1 MVDFF
6 FFQSAVRPVLLD
18 KIVALRNVLAWIS
31 QVLIIGLT
39 FTPTFWRFKKPICPK
54 IPVYLI
60 IRTFSEALPLK
71 NHLQLNFQSFNFESS
86 LQEGLDA
93 MGFDNPTPI
102 QEKAIP
108 VILDGKDLIA
118 CAQTGTGKT
127 AAFVLPILNKISKSG
142 SSTLNTLILA
152 PTRELA
158 IQIDQ
163 QIQGFSYFLGVSS
176 VPIYGGGDGIVWEQQ
191 KKALETGAEIV
202 VATPGRLIALLAGG
216 KIDLST
222 LEHLVLDEADR
233 MMDMGFSDDILKIVN
248 FLPQKRQTILFS
260 ATMPPKIRQFSMKI
274 LNKPEE
280 ISIAI
285 GKTASGVTQSM
296 YSVYD
301 TQKEELVRHILS
313 QKNYEA
319 VIVFCSTKDKVKALH
334 KALRKSFDIE
344 AFHSDLEQVEREK
357 IMSAFKNRK
366 VKILV
371 GTDIISRGIDVV
383 GIELVINY
391 DTPGDPEDYVH
402 RVGRTARADAKG
414 EAITFVNPKDQ
425 PKFVRIEQ
433 LIGMSVTQNPL
444 PAQMEK
450 GPSFVGEKV
459 KETAPTSGS
468 STSPLKKKKKKKKSP
483 SSSSS
488 LPPRPY
494 AERTAEPLPTVAVSE
509 QEVSVNKYGQR
520 KNVIEP

>member
-1 MVDFF
+1 
-6 FFQSAVRPVLLD
+6 
-18 KIVALRNVLAWIS
+18 
-31 QVLIIGLT
+31 
-39 FTPTFWRFKKPICPK
+39 
-54 IPVYLI
+54 
-60 IRTFSEALPLK
+60 
-71 NHLQLNFQSFNFESS
+71 
-86 LQEGLDA
+86 
-93 MGFDNPTPI
+93 MGFDTPTPI
-102 QEKAIP
+102 QEMAIP
-108 VILDGKDLIA
+108 VILTGKDLIA

-127 AAFVLPILNKISKSG
+127 AAFVLPILNKITKSG
-142 SSTLNTLILA
+142 TSTLNTLILA

-176 VPIYGGGDGIVWEQQ
+176 VPIYGGGDGIVWDQQ
-191 KKALETGAEIV
+191 KRALETGAEIV

-248 FLPQKRQTILFS
+248 YLPQNRQTILFS

-319 VIVFCSTKDKVKALH
+319 VIIFCSTKDKVKALH

-450 GPSFVGEKV
+450 GPSFVGEKA
-459 KETAPTSGS
+459 KPTTTAQVAS
-468 STSPLKKKKKKKKSP
+468 SPLKKKKKKKKKPTQGATPERSNTSDLQKGDP
-483 SSSSS
+483 SQVK
-488 LPPRPY
+488 
-494 AERTAEPLPTVAVSE
+494 EPQSE
-509 QEVSVNKYGQR
+509 AGPSKYGQR

>member
-1 MVDFF
+1 
-6 FFQSAVRPVLLD
+6 
-18 KIVALRNVLAWIS
+18 
-31 QVLIIGLT
+31 
-39 FTPTFWRFKKPICPK
+39 
-54 IPVYLI
+54 
-60 IRTFSEALPLK
+60 
-71 NHLQLNFQSFNFESS
+71 LNFQSFNFESS

-93 MGFDNPTPI
+93 MGFDQPTPI
-102 QEKAIP
+102 QQMAIP
-108 VILDGKDLIA
+108 VILEGKDLIA

-176 VPIYGGGDGIVWEQQ
+176 VPIYGGGDGVIWEQQ

-216 KIDLST
+216 KMDLST

-248 FLPQKRQTILFS
+248 YLPQKRQTILFS

-285 GKTASGVTQSM
+285 GKTAEGVTQSM

-313 QKNYEA
+313 QKAYEA
-319 VIVFCSTKDKVKALH
+319 VIIFCSTKDKVKALY
-334 KALRKSFDIE
+334 KVLKKGFDVE
-344 AFHSDLEQVEREK
+344 AFHSDLEQMEREK
-357 IMSAFKNRK
+357 IMSAFKNK
-366 VKILV
+366 AVKILI

-391 DTPGDPEDYVH
+391 DTPSDPEDYVH
-402 RVGRTARADAKG
+402 RVGRTARADKEG

-425 PKFVRIEQ
+425 HKFVRIEK

-444 PAQMEK
+444 PESMDK
-450 GPSFVGEKV
+450 GPDYAGDKPK
-459 KETAPTSGS
+459 KEFS
-468 STSPLKKKKKKKKSP
+468 SLIPDRSKKKKKKKKP
-483 SSSSS
+483 IGQ
-488 LPPRPY
+488 
-494 AERTAEPLPTVAVSE
+494 VSE
-509 QEVSVNKYGQR
+509 KPVGIQTPKQETKASKIEQPVEPVTPKSDAKPSKYGQR

>member
-1 MVDFF
+1 
-6 FFQSAVRPVLLD
+6 
-18 KIVALRNVLAWIS
+18 
-31 QVLIIGLT
+31 
-39 FTPTFWRFKKPICPK
+39 
-54 IPVYLI
+54 
-60 IRTFSEALPLK
+60 
-71 NHLQLNFQSFNFESS
+71 
-86 LQEGLDA
+86 
-93 MGFDNPTPI
+93 MGFDTPTPI
-102 QEKAIP
+102 QEMAIP
-108 VILDGKDLIA
+108 VILTGKDLIA

-127 AAFVLPILNKISKSG
+127 AAFVLPILNKITKSG
-142 SSTLNTLILA
+142 TSTLNTLILA

-176 VPIYGGGDGIVWEQQ
+176 VPIYGGGDGIVWDQQ
-191 KKALETGAEIV
+191 KRALETGAEIV

-248 FLPQKRQTILFS
+248 YLPQNRQTILFS

-319 VIVFCSTKDKVKALH
+319 VIIFCSTKDKVKALH

-450 GPSFVGEKV
+450 GPSFVGEKA
-459 KETAPTSGS
+459 KPTTTAQVAS
-468 STSPLKKKKKKKKSP
+468 SPVKKKKKKKKKPTQGTSP
-483 SSSSS
+483 ERSKTAD
-488 LPPRPY
+488 LPKG
-494 AERTAEPLPTVAVSE
+494 EPSE
-509 QEVSVNKYGQR
+509 VKEPQSDAGPSKYGQR